1 MVLSKRVGTILR
13 EAREARKLSLKDVGR
28 ETNITPRYVDALEN
42 EDYSVFPG
50 ETYALGFLRS
60 YAEYLHL
67 DTEHLLNLY
76 RGHQIDL
83 SEAPLKELTRPTG
96 GVGFRLPSL
105 SMPSINMPGVNPRL
119 LVVALIASAFA
130 GVIAL
135 FATGAVS
142 LPEFGGPGGG
152 GGEAA
157 FCDDPNREIIATTL
171 PQQGTQP
178 RLEDV
183 NTTNTLRFSADSLS
197 LKFCLQ
203 KIEQNP
209 GQPARGEFRIRIN
222 DDENYGFT
230 ALQGE
235 TVTLSPDI
243 GAFQGLNRE
252 IKITPQILADFS
264 SRVEFRV
271 EASASA
277 VALQTE
283 QPGGESPAQESACE
297 IQVTLQFISDSYFQW
312 SEDGTSHQGRTIA
325 AGETRPLEAESR
337 LQIRVGN
344 GGGVRIFRDGSP
356 PRVAGPPGKIVE
368 LEYRRVPDPLDPG
381 RCKVD
386 EIVRVAQ

>member
-60 YAEYLHL
+60 YAEYLNL

-83 SEAPLKELTRPTG
+83 SEAPLKELTKPTG
-96 GVGFRLPSL
+96 GVGFRMPSI
-105 SMPSINMPGVNPRL
+105 SMPSISLPGVNPRMAGAA
-119 LVVALIASAFA
+119 LVVLLFGGI
-130 GVIAL
+130 IAL
-135 FATGAVS
+135 FATGTLS
-142 LPEFGGPGGG
+142 LPKFGGSVGGS
-152 GGEAA
+152 GEAA
-157 FCDDPNREIIATTL
+157 FCDDPNRDIIATTL
-171 PQQGTQP
+171 PQQGTTP

-183 NTTNTLRFSADSLS
+183 NTSNTLRFSADSLS

-222 DDENYGFT
+222 DDDNYSFT

-243 GAFQGLNRE
+243 GAFEGLNRE
-252 IKITPQILADFS
+252 IKITPQILAEFS

-271 EASASA
+271 EASANP
-277 VALQTE
+277 VAIQTP
-283 QPGGESPAQESACE
+283 QDGQQPAQKAACE

-381 RCKVD
+381 RCKVE

>member
-1 MVLSKRVGTILR
+1 MILR
-13 EAREARKLSLKDVGR
+13 EARENRKLSLKDVAR

-42 EDYSVFPG
+42 EDYSIFPG

-60 YAEYLHL
+60 YSEYLNL

-83 SEAPLKELTRPTG
+83 SQAPLKELTRPTG
-96 GVGFRLPSL
+96 GMGFRMPTISLPSI
-105 SMPSINMPGVNPRL
+105 SMPGSIDPRIMYLLLGGALFVGVVSL
-119 LVVALIASAFA
+119 FVT
-130 GVIAL
+130 GVI
-135 FATGAVS
+135 S
-142 LPEFGGPGGG
+142 LPSFGGSGDGGG
-152 GGEAA
+152 REA

-171 PQQGTQP
+171 PQQGAPP

-183 NTTNTLRFSADSLS
+183 KTTNTLRFSADALS
-197 LKFCLQ
+197 LKFCLE

-209 GQPARGEFRIRIN
+209 GQPARGDFRIRIN
-222 DDENYGFT
+222 DEKNYAFT

-235 TVTLSPDI
+235 TVTLTPDI
-243 GAFQGLNRE
+243 GAFEGLSRE
-252 IKITPQILADFS
+252 VKITPQILADFS
-264 SRVEFRV
+264 ARVEFRV
-271 EASASA
+271 EGSG
-277 VALQTE
+277 VPLVTP
-283 QPGGESPAQESACE
+283 QPGGESTVPESACD

-312 SEDGTSHQGRTIA
+312 SEDGSSHQGRTIA

-356 PRVAGPPGKIVE
+356 PRVAGPPGKIVDI
-368 LEYRRVPDPLDPG
+368 EYRRVPDPLDPG

-386 EIVRVAQ
+386 EILRVAQ

>member
-1 MVLSKRVGTILR
+1 MILR

-60 YAEYLHL
+60 YAEYLNL

-83 SEAPLKELTRPTG
+83 SQAPLKELTRPTG
-96 GVGFRLPSL
+96 GMGFRLPSL
-105 SMPSINMPGVNPRL
+105 SVPSISLPGVNPRL
-119 LVVALIASAFA
+119 LIVLLIGAIFVGIISLFVT
-130 GVIAL
+130 GV
-135 FATGAVS
+135 VS
-142 LPEFGGPGGG
+142 LPKFGGS
-152 GGEAA
+152 GGENGEVA

-171 PQQGTQP
+171 PQQGTP
-178 RLEDV
+178 ARLEDV
-183 NTTNTLRFSADSLS
+183 NTSNTLRFAADNLS

-271 EASASA
+271 EASSVA
-277 VALQTE
+277 VATP
-283 QPGGESPAQESACE
+283 QPGGETPTQESACE

-368 LEYRRVPDPLDPG
+368 IEYRRVPDPLDPG

-386 EIVRVAQ
+386 EIVRVAR

>member
-1 MVLSKRVGTILR
+1 MILR
-13 EAREARKLSLKDVGR
+13 EAREARKLSMKDVGR

-60 YAEYLHL
+60 YAEYLNL
-67 DTEHLLNLY
+67 DVDHLLNLY

-96 GVGFRLPSL
+96 GVGFRLPSI
-105 SMPSINMPGVNPRL
+105 SMPSLSLPGVNFNPRL
-119 LVVALIASAFA
+119 LIVALVFA
-130 GVIAL
+130 GIAGIIAL
-135 FATGAVS
+135 FVTGTLS
-142 LPEFGGPGGG
+142 LPKLGGPGGSS
-152 GGEAA
+152 GEAA
-157 FCDDPNREIIATTL
+157 YCDDPNREIIATTL
-171 PQQGTQP
+171 PQQDTQP

-183 NTTNTLRFSADSLS
+183 STSNTLRFAADSLS

-222 DDENYGFT
+222 DDLNYGFT

-243 GAFQGLNRE
+243 GAFEGLNRE

-271 EASASA
+271 EASATA
-277 VALQTE
+277 VALNTPE
-283 QPGGESPAQESACE
+283 PGGETPARESACE

-312 SEDGTSHQGRTIA
+312 SGDGTSHQGRTIA
-325 AGETRPLEAESR
+325 AGERRPLEAESR

-381 RCKVD
+381 RCKVE
-386 EIVRVAQ
+386 EIVRVAR